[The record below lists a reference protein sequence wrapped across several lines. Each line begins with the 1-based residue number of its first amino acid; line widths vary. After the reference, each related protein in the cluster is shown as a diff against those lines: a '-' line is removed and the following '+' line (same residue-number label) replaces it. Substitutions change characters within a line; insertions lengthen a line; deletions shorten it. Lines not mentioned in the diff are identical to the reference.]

1 MNDQSPSVSQD
12 DPSGGLPRNF
22 PRPCLLLLI
31 GEQPS
36 HGYDLLERM
45 GRLGVHGIDPGGLY
59 RALRML
65 ERDALATSRWETS
78 SNGPPRR
85 VYALTRSGWAM
96 LRAWATTLA
105 ETHAVLSTY
114 LDRYGELAT
123 IAPEVP
129 YRGPA
134 GLASPSGRNTVPDH
148 GNGDP
153 AARTVAPMDASRVM
167 KA

>member
-45 GRLGVHGIDPGGLY
+45 GQLGVHSVDPGGLY

-65 ERDALATSRWETS
+65 ERDSLAASRWETS

-85 VYALTRSGWAM
+85 VYSLTAPGWEM
-96 LRAWATTLA
+96 LRTWATTLA

-114 LDRYGELAT
+114 LDRYGALDTLA
-123 IAPEVP
+123 PRP
-129 YRGPA
+129 RGPWA
-134 GLASPSGRNTVPDH
+134 GANGRIRSDALQHQLHGDGAPGAVTGPD
-148 GNGDP
+148 GTRALEP
-153 AARTVAPMDASRVM
+153 
-167 KA
+167 